1 MPDTIAAI
9 ATIQAPSAI
18 GIVRLTGPDTRRIL
32 DGVFAPANGR
42 PMSAQTPRK
51 LVFGRALDRSGG
63 VIDEALAVLFPGPN
77 SYTGEDCAEIHCH
90 GSPVVL
96 DEVLAAAFARGAR
109 QARGGEFTQR
119 AFLSGRMDLIQ
130 AESVADLI
138 DAESAGAA
146 RNAVGQLQGRMSRSV
161 GGIYD
166 ALMDVVSR
174 FYAIVDYP
182 DEEIEPLQQAQIEQ
196 TLAESAERLD
206 ALLAT
211 FSRGRLLKS
220 GVPAV
225 ILGKPN
231 AGKSSLLNAL
241 LGYDRAIVTDIA
253 GTTRDT
259 VEEKVLVGSVLL
271 RLCDTAGIREAA
283 DTVERLGVERAQQ
296 AAQRAELA
304 LLVLDGSA
312 PLTREDEEAIAAARR
327 ARRMLVLVNKAD
339 LPQVLD
345 TAALRVRFG
354 EVIPISARS
363 GAGVDAL
370 CRAVEELF
378 AGGETPRGE
387 LLTNAR
393 QAESAQRALDAV
405 RRAEQALRSG
415 LSPDAVLT
423 DAEEALEALA
433 EFSGERSVNFCG
445 TLFFQAL
452 ICYIR
457 SEKCRPRPVDST
469 PKRRNFYE

>member
-259 VEEKVLVGSVLL
+259 VEEKVLVGNVLL
-271 RLCDTAGIREAA
+271 RLCDTAGIRDAA

-312 PLTREDEEAIAAARR
+312 PLTREDEEAIAAALR

-354 EVIPISARS
+354 EVIPLSAHS

-433 EFSGERSVNFCG
+433 EFSGKRVRDDLVATIFSRFCVG
-445 TLFFQAL
+445 
-452 ICYIR
+452 
-457 SEKCRPRPVDST
+457 K
-469 PKRRNFYE
+469 

>member
-63 VIDEALAVLFPGPN
+63 VIDEVLAVLFPGPN

-182 DEEIEPLQQAQIEQ
+182 DEEIEPLQQAQIER

-271 RLCDTAGIREAA
+271 RLCDTAGIRDAA

-354 EVIPISARS
+354 EVIPLSARS

-433 EFSGERSVNFCG
+433 EFSGKRVRDDLVATIFSRFCVG
-445 TLFFQAL
+445 
-452 ICYIR
+452 
-457 SEKCRPRPVDST
+457 K
-469 PKRRNFYE
+469 

>member
-220 GVPAV
+220 GVPAF

-271 RLCDTAGIREAA
+271 RLCDTAGIRDAA

-354 EVIPISARS
+354 EVIPLSARS

-433 EFSGERSVNFCG
+433 EFSGKRVRDDLVATIFSRFCVG
-445 TLFFQAL
+445 
-452 ICYIR
+452 
-457 SEKCRPRPVDST
+457 K
-469 PKRRNFYE
+469 

>member
-220 GVPAV
+220 GVTAV

-271 RLCDTAGIREAA
+271 RLCDTAGIRDAA

-354 EVIPISARS
+354 EVIPLSARS

-433 EFSGERSVNFCG
+433 EFSGKRVRDDLVATIFSRFCVG
-445 TLFFQAL
+445 
-452 ICYIR
+452 
-457 SEKCRPRPVDST
+457 K
-469 PKRRNFYE
+469 

>member
-9 ATIQAPSAI
+9 ATIQTPSAI

-96 DEVLAAAFARGAR
+96 DEALAAAFARGAR

-271 RLCDTAGIREAA
+271 CLCDTAGIRDAA

-312 PLTREDEEAIAAARR
+312 PLTREDEKAIAAARR

-354 EVIPISARS
+354 EVIPLSARS

-433 EFSGERSVNFCG
+433 EFSGKRVRDDLVATIFSRFCVG
-445 TLFFQAL
+445 
-452 ICYIR
+452 
-457 SEKCRPRPVDST
+457 K
-469 PKRRNFYE
+469 

>member
-63 VIDEALAVLFPGPN
+63 VIDEALAVLFPGQN

-166 ALMDVVSR
+166 ALMGVVSR

-271 RLCDTAGIREAA
+271 RLCDTAGIRDAA

-327 ARRMLVLVNKAD
+327 ARRMLVLVNKVD

-354 EVIPISARS
+354 EVIPLSARS

-433 EFSGERSVNFCG
+433 EFSGKRVRDDLVATIFSRFCVG
-445 TLFFQAL
+445 
-452 ICYIR
+452 
-457 SEKCRPRPVDST
+457 K
-469 PKRRNFYE
+469 

>member
-196 TLAESAERLD
+196 TLAESAERFD

-271 RLCDTAGIREAA
+271 RLCDTAGIRDAA

-354 EVIPISARS
+354 EVIPLSAHS

-433 EFSGERSVNFCG
+433 EFSGKRVRDDLVATIFSRFCVG
-445 TLFFQAL
+445 
-452 ICYIR
+452 
-457 SEKCRPRPVDST
+457 K
-469 PKRRNFYE
+469 

>member
-271 RLCDTAGIREAA
+271 RLCDTAGIRDAA

-339 LPQVLD
+339 LPPVLD

-354 EVIPISARS
+354 EVIPLSARS

-433 EFSGERSVNFCG
+433 EFSGKRVRDDLVATIFSRFCVG
-445 TLFFQAL
+445 
-452 ICYIR
+452 
-457 SEKCRPRPVDST
+457 K
-469 PKRRNFYE
+469 

>member
-63 VIDEALAVLFPGPN
+63 VIDEVLAVLFPGPN

-271 RLCDTAGIREAA
+271 RLCDTAGIRDAA

-312 PLTREDEEAIAAARR
+312 PLTREDEEAIAAARQ

-354 EVIPISARS
+354 EVIPLSARS

-433 EFSGERSVNFCG
+433 EFSGKRVRDDLVATIFSRFCVG
-445 TLFFQAL
+445 
-452 ICYIR
+452 
-457 SEKCRPRPVDST
+457 K
-469 PKRRNFYE
+469 

>member
-271 RLCDTAGIREAA
+271 RLCDTAGIRDAA

-339 LPQVLD
+339 LPQELD

-354 EVIPISARS
+354 EVIPLSARS

-433 EFSGERSVNFCG
+433 EFSGKRVRDDLVATIFSRFCVG
-445 TLFFQAL
+445 
-452 ICYIR
+452 
-457 SEKCRPRPVDST
+457 K
-469 PKRRNFYE
+469 

>member
-271 RLCDTAGIREAA
+271 RLCDTAGIRDAA
-283 DTVERLGVERAQQ
+283 DTVERLGVEDDERAQQ

-354 EVIPISARS
+354 EVIPLSARS

-433 EFSGERSVNFCG
+433 EFSGKRVRDDLVATIFSRFCVG
-445 TLFFQAL
+445 
-452 ICYIR
+452 
-457 SEKCRPRPVDST
+457 K
-469 PKRRNFYE
+469 

>member
-9 ATIQAPSAI
+9 ATTQAPSAI

-271 RLCDTAGIREAA
+271 RLCDTAGIRDAA

-354 EVIPISARS
+354 EVIPLSARS

-433 EFSGERSVNFCG
+433 EFSGKRVRDDLVATIFSRFCVG
-445 TLFFQAL
+445 
-452 ICYIR
+452 
-457 SEKCRPRPVDST
+457 K
-469 PKRRNFYE
+469 

>member
-42 PMSAQTPRK
+42 PMSAQMPRK

-271 RLCDTAGIREAA
+271 RLCDTAGIRDAA

-339 LPQVLD
+339 LPQMLD

-354 EVIPISARS
+354 EVIPLSARS

-433 EFSGERSVNFCG
+433 EFSGKRVRDDLVATIFSRFCVG
-445 TLFFQAL
+445 
-452 ICYIR
+452 
-457 SEKCRPRPVDST
+457 K
-469 PKRRNFYE
+469 

>member
-63 VIDEALAVLFPGPN
+63 VIDEALAVLFPGLN

-271 RLCDTAGIREAA
+271 RLCDTAGIRDAA

-312 PLTREDEEAIAAARR
+312 PLTREDEEAIAAARQ

-354 EVIPISARS
+354 EVIPLSARS

-433 EFSGERSVNFCG
+433 EFSGKRVRDDLVATIFSRFCVG
-445 TLFFQAL
+445 
-452 ICYIR
+452 
-457 SEKCRPRPVDST
+457 K
-469 PKRRNFYE
+469 

>member
-271 RLCDTAGIREAA
+271 RLCDTAGIRDAA

-345 TAALRVRFG
+345 TAALRARFG
-354 EVIPISARS
+354 EVIPLSARS

-433 EFSGERSVNFCG
+433 EFSGKRVRDDLVATIFSRFCVG
-445 TLFFQAL
+445 
-452 ICYIR
+452 
-457 SEKCRPRPVDST
+457 K
-469 PKRRNFYE
+469 

>member
-271 RLCDTAGIREAA
+271 RLCDTAGIRDAA

-354 EVIPISARS
+354 EVISLSARS

-433 EFSGERSVNFCG
+433 EFSGKRVRDDLVATIFSRFCVG
-445 TLFFQAL
+445 
-452 ICYIR
+452 
-457 SEKCRPRPVDST
+457 K
-469 PKRRNFYE
+469 

>member
-138 DAESAGAA
+138 DAESTGAA

-271 RLCDTAGIREAA
+271 RLCDTAGIRDAA

-312 PLTREDEEAIAAARR
+312 PLTREDEEAIAAARQ

-354 EVIPISARS
+354 EVIPLSARS

-433 EFSGERSVNFCG
+433 EFSGKRVRDDLVATIFSRFCVG
-445 TLFFQAL
+445 
-452 ICYIR
+452 
-457 SEKCRPRPVDST
+457 K
-469 PKRRNFYE
+469 

>member
-271 RLCDTAGIREAA
+271 RLCDTAGIRDAA

-339 LPQVLD
+339 LPQVLG

-354 EVIPISARS
+354 EVIPLSARS

-433 EFSGERSVNFCG
+433 EFSGKRVRDDLVATIFSRFCVG
-445 TLFFQAL
+445 
-452 ICYIR
+452 
-457 SEKCRPRPVDST
+457 K
-469 PKRRNFYE
+469 

>member
-9 ATIQAPSAI
+9 ATIQTPSAI

-271 RLCDTAGIREAA
+271 RLCDTAGIRDAA

-354 EVIPISARS
+354 EVIPLSARS

-433 EFSGERSVNFCG
+433 EFSG
-445 TLFFQAL
+445 
-452 ICYIR
+452 
-457 SEKCRPRPVDST
+457 
-469 PKRRNFYE
+469 KRVRDDLVATIFSRFYVGK

>member
-1 MPDTIAAI
+1 M
-9 ATIQAPSAI
+9 
-18 GIVRLTGPDTRRIL
+18 
-32 DGVFAPANGR
+32 GR
-42 PMSAQTPRK
+42 SH
-51 LVFGRALDRSGG
+51 RS
-63 VIDEALAVLFPGPN
+63 
-77 SYTGEDCAEIHCH
+77 
-90 GSPVVL
+90 
-96 DEVLAAAFARGAR
+96 
-109 QARGGEFTQR
+109 
-119 AFLSGRMDLIQ
+119 
-130 AESVADLI
+130 
-138 DAESAGAA
+138 AESAGAA

-196 TLAESAERLD
+196 TGSQKAPSGLD

-271 RLCDTAGIREAA
+271 RLCDTAGIRDAA

-312 PLTREDEEAIAAARR
+312 PAHAGGRGSHRGRAAGAADARTREQGGSAAGAGHGGAAGTLRRGDPPLGAQRRGRGRAVPRGGGALCRGRDTARR
-327 ARRMLVLVNKAD
+327 ASDER
-339 LPQVLD
+339 
-345 TAALRVRFG
+345 AAGRER
-354 EVIPISARS
+354 
-363 GAGVDAL
+363 
-370 CRAVEELF
+370 
-378 AGGETPRGE
+378 
-387 LLTNAR
+387 
-393 QAESAQRALDAV
+393 QRALDAV

-433 EFSGERSVNFCG
+433 EFSGKRVRDDLVATIFSRFCVG
-445 TLFFQAL
+445 
-452 ICYIR
+452 
-457 SEKCRPRPVDST
+457 K
-469 PKRRNFYE
+469 

>member
-271 RLCDTAGIREAA
+271 GLCDTAGIRDAA

-354 EVIPISARS
+354 EVIPLSARS

-433 EFSGERSVNFCG
+433 EFSGKRVRDDLVATIFSRFCVG
-445 TLFFQAL
+445 
-452 ICYIR
+452 
-457 SEKCRPRPVDST
+457 K
-469 PKRRNFYE
+469 

>member
-271 RLCDTAGIREAA
+271 RLCDTAGIRDAA

-354 EVIPISARS
+354 EVIPLSARS

-405 RRAEQALRSG
+405 HRAEQALRSG

-433 EFSGERSVNFCG
+433 EFSGKRVRDDLVATIFSRFCVG
-445 TLFFQAL
+445 
-452 ICYIR
+452 
-457 SEKCRPRPVDST
+457 K
-469 PKRRNFYE
+469 

>member
-345 TAALRVRFG
+345 TAALRARFG
-354 EVIPISARS
+354 EVIPLSARS

-405 RRAEQALRSG
+405 RRAEQALRIG

-433 EFSGERSVNFCG
+433 EFSGKRVRDDLVATIFSRFCVG
-445 TLFFQAL
+445 
-452 ICYIR
+452 
-457 SEKCRPRPVDST
+457 K
-469 PKRRNFYE
+469 

>member
-32 DGVFAPANGR
+32 DGVFAPANSR

-63 VIDEALAVLFPGPN
+63 VIDEALAVLFLGPN

-271 RLCDTAGIREAA
+271 RLCDTAGIRDAA

-354 EVIPISARS
+354 EVIPLSARS

-378 AGGETPRGE
+378 AAGGETPRGE

-405 RRAEQALRSG
+405 RRAEQALCSG

-433 EFSGERSVNFCG
+433 EFSGKRVRDDLVATIFSRFCVG
-445 TLFFQAL
+445 
-452 ICYIR
+452 
-457 SEKCRPRPVDST
+457 K
-469 PKRRNFYE
+469 

>member
-18 GIVRLTGPDTRRIL
+18 GIVRLTGSDTRRIL

-271 RLCDTAGIREAA
+271 RLCDTAGIRDAA

-354 EVIPISARS
+354 EVIPLSARS

-433 EFSGERSVNFCG
+433 EFSGKRVRDDLVATIFSRFCVG
-445 TLFFQAL
+445 
-452 ICYIR
+452 
-457 SEKCRPRPVDST
+457 K
-469 PKRRNFYE
+469 

>member
-138 DAESAGAA
+138 DAESAGSA

-271 RLCDTAGIREAA
+271 RLCDTAGIRDAA

-354 EVIPISARS
+354 EVIPLSARS

-433 EFSGERSVNFCG
+433 EFSGKRVRDDLVATIFSRFCVG
-445 TLFFQAL
+445 
-452 ICYIR
+452 
-457 SEKCRPRPVDST
+457 K
-469 PKRRNFYE
+469 

>member
-96 DEVLAAAFARGAR
+96 DEALAAAFARGAR

-271 RLCDTAGIREAA
+271 RLCDTAGIRDAA

-312 PLTREDEEAIAAARR
+312 PLTREDEEAIAAARQ

-354 EVIPISARS
+354 EVIPLSARS

-423 DAEEALEALA
+423 DAEEALEALG
-433 EFSGERSVNFCG
+433 EFSGKRVRDDLVATIFSRFCVG
-445 TLFFQAL
+445 
-452 ICYIR
+452 
-457 SEKCRPRPVDST
+457 K
-469 PKRRNFYE
+469 

>member
-146 RNAVGQLQGRMSRSV
+146 RNAIGQLQGRMSRSV

-259 VEEKVLVGSVLL
+259 VEEKVLVGNVLL
-271 RLCDTAGIREAA
+271 RLCDTAGIRDAA

-354 EVIPISARS
+354 EVIPLSARS

-433 EFSGERSVNFCG
+433 EFSGKRVRDDLVATIFSRFCVG
-445 TLFFQAL
+445 
-452 ICYIR
+452 
-457 SEKCRPRPVDST
+457 K
-469 PKRRNFYE
+469 

>member
-271 RLCDTAGIREAA
+271 RLCDTAGIRDAA

-354 EVIPISARS
+354 EVIPLSARS

-393 QAESAQRALDAV
+393 QAERTQRALDAV
-405 RRAEQALRSG
+405 RRAEQALHSG

-433 EFSGERSVNFCG
+433 EFSGKRVRDDLVATIFSRFCVG
-445 TLFFQAL
+445 
-452 ICYIR
+452 
-457 SEKCRPRPVDST
+457 K
-469 PKRRNFYE
+469 

>member
-225 ILGKPN
+225 ILGNPN

-271 RLCDTAGIREAA
+271 RLCDTAGIRDAA

-354 EVIPISARS
+354 EVIPLSARS

-433 EFSGERSVNFCG
+433 EFSGKRVRDDLVATIFSRFCVG
-445 TLFFQAL
+445 
-452 ICYIR
+452 
-457 SEKCRPRPVDST
+457 K
-469 PKRRNFYE
+469 

>member
-166 ALMDVVSR
+166 ALMDLVSR

-271 RLCDTAGIREAA
+271 RLCDTAGIRDAA

-354 EVIPISARS
+354 EVIPLSARS

-433 EFSGERSVNFCG
+433 EFSGKRVRDDLVATIFSRFCVG
-445 TLFFQAL
+445 
-452 ICYIR
+452 
-457 SEKCRPRPVDST
+457 K
-469 PKRRNFYE
+469 

>member
-1 MPDTIAAI
+1 MPDTI
-9 ATIQAPSAI
+9 APSAI

-271 RLCDTAGIREAA
+271 RLCDTAGIRDAA

-354 EVIPISARS
+354 EVIPLSARS

-405 RRAEQALRSG
+405 RR
-415 LSPDAVLT
+415 
-423 DAEEALEALA
+423 
-433 EFSGERSVNFCG
+433 
-445 TLFFQAL
+445 
-452 ICYIR
+452 
-457 SEKCRPRPVDST
+457 
-469 PKRRNFYE
+469 RRCAAAFRRTRC

>member
-225 ILGKPN
+225 IRGKPN

-271 RLCDTAGIREAA
+271 RLCDTAGIRDAA

-354 EVIPISARS
+354 EVIPLSARG

-433 EFSGERSVNFCG
+433 EFSGKRVRDDLVATIFSRFCVGKCPVND
-445 TLFFQAL
+445 
-452 ICYIR
+452 
-457 SEKCRPRPVDST
+457 P
-469 PKRRNFYE
+469 